1 MSNVTVAVL
10 LLVGGAGVALFYMA
24 LARGLKFRDD
34 FVEAR
39 RDAEED

>member
-1 MSNVTVAVL
+1 MLTVAVL
-10 LLVGGAGVALFYMA
+10 VLMAGAGVGLLYAA

-39 RDAEED
+39 REQDD